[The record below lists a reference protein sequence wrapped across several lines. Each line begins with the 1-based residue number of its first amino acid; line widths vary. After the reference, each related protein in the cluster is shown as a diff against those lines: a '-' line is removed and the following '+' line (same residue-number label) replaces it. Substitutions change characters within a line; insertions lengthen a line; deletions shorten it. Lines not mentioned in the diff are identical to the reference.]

1 MTLNLIPILVLS
13 FLSGLGTWFFQ
24 AARLGA
30 DLADSRMEVAQLNHQ
45 ATTEKLAGERR
56 ARQLE
61 DSFNEKARIAATV
74 ARDRE
79 RADAQRIA
87 DLRADRDR
95 MRDER
100 DEALANF
107 AKADAQ
113 AQLEYV
119 TALDAVFG
127 ECSERY
133 EAMAGAAAGH
143 ARDAQR
149 LWDAWNEWPEWVER
163 PVTGD

>member
-87 DLRADRDR
+87 DLRADRER
-95 MRDER
+95 LRGER
-100 DEALANF
+100 DEALTRF
-107 AKADAQ
+107 AQATPE

-119 TALDAVFG
+119 TALDSVFG
-127 ECSERY
+127 ECSAEY
-133 EAMAGAAAGH
+133 EAMAGKAAGH
-143 ARDAQR
+143 ASDAQE
-149 LWDAWNEWPEWVER
+149 LWDRWPEYRLTE
-163 PVTGD
+163 P

>member
-79 RADAQRIA
+79 RADARRLDA
-87 DLRADRDR
+87 VRAERDR
-95 MRDER
+95 LRLER
-100 DEALANF
+100 DEALTRF
-107 AKADAQ
+107 AQATPE

-127 ECSERY
+127 ECAERY

-143 ARDAQR
+143 ASDVV
-149 LWDAWNEWPEWVER
+149 LLSESW
-163 PVTGD
+163 PVTLGN

>member
-13 FLSGLGTWFFQ
+13 VLSGLGTWFFQ

-87 DLRADRDR
+87 DLRADRER
-95 MRDER
+95 LRGER
-100 DEALANF
+100 DQALASF
-107 AKADAQ
+107 AQATAE

-127 ECSERY
+127 ECSAEY
-133 EAMAGAAAGH
+133 EAMAGKAAGH
-143 ARDAQR
+143 ASDAQE
-149 LWDAWNEWPEWVER
+149 LWDRWPEYRLTE
-163 PVTGD
+163 P